1 MKTPEPGCGRS
12 RPLRRTALSAALAA
26 AAIAG
31 GVHAAE
37 IDYQLELALLHSDNI
52 NLSED
57 NQAKDT
63 ILIPR
68 LAFEARQQGTAIA
81 LHARGELERRHYF
94 DNTFPD
100 ETRTA
105 FAGQLDWALL
115 PERMH
120 LVFEDYLSHEP
131 IDIRDGRYPGNL
143 QRVNV
148 FLAGPSF
155 LARFGERNRLRL
167 DLRASDSH
175 AEVTPGFDGR
185 RYSAVAALQHEL
197 TATSRASINVA
208 STRAEFDDPPP
219 VATDYTLQ
227 EGFGRYEGSL
237 RGIEYEID
245 LGHAR
250 LNRAAGDDATTTIAR
265 ATATWQISPRS
276 RLRLRARHQFSD
288 EVQDL
293 VVRMSDPDEPLAAD
307 LAGVFS
313 PFVTA
318 GVYRQR
324 SAEIDYRFNGQR
336 LSLRLRPLYRHLRY
350 FDRPQ
355 NDRTMRSA
363 YYRIGYRVRPRADVF
378 FEGYT
383 SKHEFLTQPREDMDH
398 VHSLGIDYRMT
409 RHLSWRAE
417 VMRNTRASTQA
428 DPRYRENAA
437 QLTIVWMR

>member
-1 MKTPEPGCGRS
+1 MKTPEPGSGRG
-12 RPLRRTALSAALAA
+12 RPLHRTGLSVALAA

-31 GVHAAE
+31 GAHAAE
-37 IDYQLELALLHSDNI
+37 IDYQLELALLHSDNV

-57 NQAKDT
+57 NQARET
-63 ILIPR
+63 ILMPR
-68 LAFEARQQGTAIA
+68 LVFEARQQGTAIA
-81 LHARGELERRHYF
+81 LHARGELERRHYL

-100 ETRTA
+100 ETRAA

-131 IDIRDGRYPGNL
+131 INIRDGRYPGNL

-155 LARFGERNRLRL
+155 LARFGDRTRLRL

-185 RYSAVAALQHEL
+185 RYSAAAALQHEL
-197 TATSRASINVA
+197 TATSRASVNFL
-208 STRAEFDDPPP
+208 STRAEFDDAPP
-219 VATDYTLQ
+219 VATDYTLE
-227 EGFGRYEGSL
+227 EGFARYEGSL
-237 RGIEYEID
+237 RNIEYEVD
-245 LGHAR
+245 LGRAR
-250 LNRAAGDDATTTIAR
+250 LDRAAGRNASTTIAR
-265 ATATWQISPRS
+265 ATVNWRISPRS
-276 RLRLRARHQFSD
+276 RLRLRGRHQYAD

-324 SAEIDYRFNGQR
+324 DAEIDYRFNGQR
-336 LSLRLRPLYRHLRY
+336 MSLRLRPLYRHLRY

-355 NDRTMRSA
+355 NDRTMRSV

-383 SKHEFLTQPREDMDH
+383 RKREFTTQPREDMDH
-398 VHSLGIDYRMT
+398 VHGLGIDYRMT

-437 QLTIVWMR
+437 QLTVVWER